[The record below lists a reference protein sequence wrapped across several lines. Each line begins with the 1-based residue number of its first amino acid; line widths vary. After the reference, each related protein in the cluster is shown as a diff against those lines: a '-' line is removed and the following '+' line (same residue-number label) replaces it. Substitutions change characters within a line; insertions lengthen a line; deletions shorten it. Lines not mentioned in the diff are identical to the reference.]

1 MATPT
6 QAVFFYTPKYGEF
19 DYGPSHPMKI
29 RRLELTHDLAD
40 AYGLFE
46 PPHVRLADVTPAAE
60 EDLLRFHTKEYLE
73 ALRVADA
80 GRPESHLWRFG
91 LGTSDNPIFRGLYT
105 WSALLTGASLQA
117 ARLLASGEIPCAFNI
132 AGGLHHAASNRA
144 SGFCYIDDAA
154 VAISYLISRGLRVAY
169 IDIDAHHGDGV
180 QYAFYDTDQVLTVS
194 LHETGLTLFPGT
206 GFPEEIG
213 TGKGEGYSVNIPLAP
228 ETDDEVFVWAFD
240 ETVPAVLEAFRP
252 DIIVTQLGVDAHRSD
267 PLSNLRLTMGG
278 FLHAVTFLKDAA
290 PRWLA
295 LGGGG
300 YALGNVPRA
309 WTAVWALMTG
319 LEVPAELPA
328 AFLPEFRSHGCTET
342 SLTDPPYR
350 TDGVRKEEAWQYARA
365 QVNRVRE
372 LVFPRLGV
380 AP

>member
-1 MATPT
+1 MTTST

-29 RRLELTHDLAD
+29 GRLKLTHNLAD

-46 PPHVRLADVTPAAE
+46 APHVRLADVTAASE
-60 EDLLRFHTKEYLE
+60 DDLLRFHTKEYLE
-73 ALRVADA
+73 ALRVADD
-80 GRPESHLWRFG
+80 GNPEPHLWRFG
-91 LGTSDNPIFRGLYT
+91 LGTSDNPIFPGLYT
-105 WSALLTGASLQA
+105 FSALLTGASLQA
-117 ARLLASGEIPCAFNI
+117 ARLLASDETPCAFNI

-154 VAISYLISRGLRVAY
+154 VAISHLINHGLRVAY
-169 IDIDAHHGDGV
+169 VDIDAHHGDGV
-180 QYAFYDTDQVLTVS
+180 QFAFYDTDQVLTVS
-194 LHETGLTLFPGT
+194 IHETGLTLFPGT

-228 ETDDEVFVWAFD
+228 ETDDEIFTWAFE
-240 ETVPAVLEAFRP
+240 ETVPPVLEAFGP
-252 DIIVTQLGVDAHRSD
+252 DIVVTQLGIDAHRSD

-278 FLHAVTFLKDAA
+278 FLRAVTLLKQAA

-300 YALGNVPRA
+300 YALSNVPRA

-319 LEVPAELPA
+319 VEIPPELPRD
-328 AFLPEFRSHGCTET
+328 FLPEFHSHGCTEI
-342 SLTDPPYR
+342 SLTDPPYQ
-350 TDGVRKEEAWQYARA
+350 TEGARKEEAWRYART
-365 QVNRVRE
+365 QVKRVHE
-372 LVFPRLGV
+372 LIFPRLGIQR
-380 AP
+380 

>member
-1 MATPT
+1 MASST

-19 DYGPSHPMKI
+19 DYGPTHPMRI
-29 RRLELTHDLAD
+29 GRLKLTHNLAD

-46 PPHVRLADVTPAAE
+46 PPDVRLADVTAATE
-60 EDLLRFHTKEYLE
+60 EDLLRFHTKEYLD

-80 GRPESHLWRFG
+80 GLSEPFLWRFG

-117 ARLLASGEIPCAFNI
+117 ARLLASGETPCAFNI

-154 VAISYLISRGLRVAY
+154 VAINYLISCGLRVAY

-180 QYAFYDTDQVLTVS
+180 QYAFYDTDQVLTIS
-194 LHETGLTLFPGT
+194 IHETGLTLFPGT

-228 ETDDEVFVWAFD
+228 ETDDEVFVWAFE
-240 ETVPAVLEAFRP
+240 ETIPPLLETFRP
-252 DIIVTQLGVDAHRSD
+252 DIIVTQLGIDTHRSD
-267 PLSNLRLTMGG
+267 PLSNLRLTMDG
-278 FLHAVTFLKDAA
+278 FLRAVTLLKQAC

-300 YALGNVPRA
+300 YAIENVPRA

-319 LEVPAELPA
+319 IEIPPELPA

-342 SLTDPPYR
+342 SLIDPPYR
-350 TDGVRKEEAWQYARA
+350 TEGARKVEAWQYARA
-365 QVNRVRE
+365 QVKRVHE
-372 LVFPRLGV
+372 LIFPRLEV
-380 AP
+380 PR